1 MADLVSLE
9 QIQEQQQ
16 QLTATVKDL
25 IAQKAQLEDQLEN
38 TKATLASNQG
48 AVQYANALIQGII
61 EGQDDV
67 GATAVSEEITAELID
82 PDQLTL
88 EQARHLKEADAI
100 KEMEA
105 VEDAEEVQ
113 L

>member
-1 MADLVSLE
+1 MADSVSLE

-16 QLTATVKDL
+16 QLVQTVNNL

-38 TKATLASNQG
+38 TKATLASNNG
-48 AVQYANALIQGII
+48 ALQYANTLIQQIT

-67 GATAVSEEITAELID
+67 GVANVSEEIKAEPAD
-82 PDQLTL
+82 PV
-88 EQARHLKEADAI
+88 EV
-100 KEMEA
+100 ME
-105 VEDAEEVQ
+105 AEEVQ

>member
-1 MADLVSLE
+1 MADSVSLE

-16 QLTATVKDL
+16 QLVQTVNNL
-25 IAQKAQLEDQLEN
+25 IAQKAQLEDQLES

-48 AVQYANALIQGII
+48 AVQYANALIQGIT

-67 GATAVSEEITAELID
+67 GVANVSEEISAD
-82 PDQLTL
+82 P
-88 EQARHLKEADAI
+88 
-100 KEMEA
+100 
-105 VEDAEEVQ
+105 VEVVEAEEVQ

>member
-1 MADLVSLE
+1 MADSISLE

-16 QLTATVKDL
+16 QLVQTVNNL

-48 AVQYANALIQGII
+48 ALQYANSLIQGVT

-67 GATAVSEEITAELID
+67 GVANVSEEISAEPAD
-82 PDQLTL
+82 P
-88 EQARHLKEADAI
+88 
-100 KEMEA
+100 
-105 VEDAEEVQ
+105 VEVIEAEEVQ

>member
-1 MADLVSLE
+1 MADSVSLQ

-16 QLTATVKDL
+16 QLVQTVNNL

-48 AVQYANALIQGII
+48 AVQYANALIQGIT
-61 EGQDDV
+61 EGHDDV
-67 GATAVSEEITAELID
+67 GIANVSEEIKAE
-82 PDQLTL
+82 PA
-88 EQARHLKEADAI
+88 EV
-100 KEMEA
+100 ME
-105 VEDAEEVQ
+105 AEEVQ

>member
-1 MADLVSLE
+1 MADSVSLE

-16 QLTATVKDL
+16 QLVQTVNNL

-38 TKATLASNQG
+38 TKATLASNNG
-48 AVQYANALIQGII
+48 ALQYANTLIQQIT

-67 GATAVSEEITAELID
+67 GIANVSEEIKAEPAD
-82 PDQLTL
+82 P
-88 EQARHLKEADAI
+88 
-100 KEMEA
+100 
-105 VEDAEEVQ
+105 VEVVEAEEVQ

>member
-1 MADLVSLE
+1 MADSISLE

-16 QLTATVKDL
+16 QLIQTVNNL
-25 IAQKAQLEDQLEN
+25 IAQKAQLEDQLES

-48 AVQYANALIQGII
+48 ALQYANALIQGVT

-67 GATAVSEEITAELID
+67 GIANVSEEISAE
-82 PDQLTL
+82 P
-88 EQARHLKEADAI
+88 
-100 KEMEA
+100 
-105 VEDAEEVQ
+105 VEVIEAEEVQ

>member
-1 MADLVSLE
+1 MVDSVSLE
-9 QIQEQQQ
+9 QIQEQQK
-16 QLTATVKDL
+16 QLTQTVNNL

-48 AVQYANALIQGII
+48 ALQYANALIQGVT

-67 GATAVSEEITAELID
+67 GIANVSEEITAE
-82 PDQLTL
+82 PV
-88 EQARHLKEADAI
+88 EV
-100 KEMEA
+100 ME
-105 VEDAEEVQ
+105 AEEVQ

>member
-1 MADLVSLE
+1 MADSISLE

-16 QLTATVKDL
+16 QLVQTVNNL

-48 AVQYANALIQGII
+48 ALQYANALIQGIT

-67 GATAVSEEITAELID
+67 GVANVSEEISAE
-82 PDQLTL
+82 P
-88 EQARHLKEADAI
+88 
-100 KEMEA
+100 
-105 VEDAEEVQ
+105 VEVIEAEEVQ